1 MDMPEENNYFNH
13 RNELVSEEI
22 EDIIG
27 QPPGWLVRYGTTV
40 FFGLIVMFI
49 AGSAFFT
56 YPNKV
61 LAPVVITTRNPPLA
75 MNARV
80 DGKIVALPVRDTQNV
95 KNGSL
100 LAVMESAADYHEIFA
115 LKKLLKA
122 LPDTIDP
129 GVYGNLLPDF
139 DHLGSLQPVYAEF
152 VRACRDYRHFVE
164 MDYHRK
170 KLRELQNE
178 LKNYRVYYNRL
189 YRKRNLAG
197 KELKLADKQFGRD
210 SVLYSKKVL
219 SEADYERS
227 MGDWIRKKQAF
238 EQTRIQLSEAAIQMS
253 GLEKEILATRA
264 DFQNQ
269 KNERDLSVQNALK
282 RLYGSLDEWEKKY
295 LLIAPVSGK
304 VSFTRVWALHQYVES
319 GKTVMTIVP
328 DTAGEW
334 IGRMKIPMT
343 RSGQVKK
350 GLPVNIRLKN
360 YPYLEYGM
368 IRGVVSSVSQVP
380 DANSYF
386 VEINFPHGLITLYGK
401 KLTFRQQMEGT
412 GEILTE
418 KRSLLQRIFNPLRYL
433 RDKYMKEDLKNIEP

>member
-1 MDMPEENNYFNH
+1 MPEEKIYSINS
-13 RNELVSEEI
+13 NELVSEEI

-27 QPPGWLVRYGTTV
+27 QPPAWLVRYGSSV
-40 FFGLIVMFI
+40 FFGLILMFI

-75 MNARV
+75 VNARV
-80 DGKIVALPVRDTQNV
+80 DGEIVALPVRDTQHV
-95 KNGSL
+95 KKGSL
-100 LAVMESAADYHEIFA
+100 LAVMESAADYHEILA
-115 LKKLLKA
+115 LKKLLEE
-122 LPDTIDP
+122 LPDTMVP
-129 GVYGNLLPDF
+129 GVVGNPFPDF
-139 DHLGSLQPVYAEF
+139 DHLGSLQPFYADF
-152 VRACRDYRHFVE
+152 IRACRDYHHFVE
-164 MDYHRK
+164 LDYHRK
-170 KLRELQNE
+170 KLGELQKE

-197 KELKLADKQFGRD
+197 KELKLADKHFGRD

-219 SEADYERS
+219 SEADYELS

-269 KNERDLSVQNALK
+269 KNERSLAVQNARK

-295 LLIAPVSGK
+295 MLVAPVSGK
-304 VSFTRVWALHQYVES
+304 VSFTRVWALNQYVES
-319 GKTVMTIVP
+319 GKPVMTLVP

-368 IRGVVSSVSQVP
+368 IRGVVYSVSQVP
-380 DANSYF
+380 DENSYF
-386 VEINFPHGLITLYGK
+386 VEVHFPHGLITLYGK

-433 RDKYMKEDLKNIEP
+433 RDKYIKEK